1 MAEQQL
7 TDDLVRQYRAVQNL
21 ISSLNACTS
30 TDEILQYLLEQCF
43 TLTKCDLISVFV
55 PDLSGLYVLK
65 SYLSSSTKSLSV
77 TSVKAG
83 EDAVGR
89 TFIDGLPRISNNTYL
104 DPDYKP
110 LSKYYGSQM
119 VLPLSEGG
127 KVFSVL
133 RLDAEKQNFFS
144 DSDFQLYTSACSYA
158 GQLLQQI
165 QLKRAL
171 ELRIRQK
178 DILIDISQNVA
189 KHFDIN
195 EVFSTVMHLLAEN
208 FDILRGMLVL
218 FDNDIPDKLSVHAAF
233 NLTAEEMSR
242 GIYKVGEGIIGK
254 VVASGEA
261 IAIADIFNEKDFLNR
276 MKIKRKADI
285 PTSFIAVPFRSEGE
299 IEGVIAVEKKFES
312 QEILTDEKEFMTLVS
327 SLILTKIKVYQ
338 RISGEQNRLLEENSS
353 LKQELKKHF
362 SDSTII
368 TKNKTMLQLLDLVQL
383 VSDSNSSILILGESG
398 TGKELIA
405 REIHR
410 LSPRADAPF
419 ITVNCAAIPENLLES
434 ELFGYKKGAFTGAAA
449 DKKGKFQLA
458 HGGTL
463 FLDEIGDMPLLL
475 QVKLLRAIQEKEIE
489 PVGSEKKEKVDIRIL
504 SATNKDLSKL
514 IEQKLFRE
522 DLFYRLNV
530 VELKIPPLRDRSD
543 DVPFL
548 AQYFIEKFT
557 RENKRKNLS
566 IGPSALRLLQ
576 SYRWP
581 GNVRELENVMERA
594 VLLCRDTVI
603 DASHLPQSIAD
614 APEIY
619 SNSSVSSYL
628 QNMINNGGEKGTV
641 WNNVIG
647 HVEKELI
654 HLALLHNNRNKVR
667 TAEFLG
673 INRNTLSSKIDFYS
687 IQ

>member
-7 TDDLVRQYRAVQNL
+7 SDDLVRQYKSVQNL
-21 ISSLNACTS
+21 ISSLNACTTS
-30 TDEILQYLLEQCF
+30 DEILQYLLEQCF

-55 PDLSGLYVLK
+55 PDQGGLFVLK
-65 SYLSSSTKSLSV
+65 SYLSSSTESLSV
-77 TSVKAG
+77 TSVKPQ

-89 TFIDGLPRISNNTYL
+89 TFIDGLPRISNNTSL
-104 DPDYKP
+104 DPDYKT
-110 LSKYYGSQM
+110 LSKPYGSQM
-119 VLPLSEGG
+119 VLPISEGG
-127 KVFSVL
+127 RVFSVL
-133 RLDAEKQNFFS
+133 RLDAESQNFFT

-208 FDILRGMLVL
+208 FDITRGILVL
-218 FDNDIPDKLSVHAAF
+218 FDNDTPDKLSVHAAF
-233 NLTAEEMSR
+233 NLTPEEMSR

-254 VVASGEA
+254 VVASGQA
-261 IAIADIFNEKDFLNR
+261 IAISDIFKEKDFLNR
-276 MKIKRKADI
+276 MRIKRKTDI
-285 PTSFIAVPFRSEGE
+285 PTSFIAVPFQSEGE

-312 QEILTDEKEFMTLVS
+312 FEILNDEKEFMTLVS

-338 RISGEQNRLLEENSS
+338 RISGEKNKLIEENSS
-353 LKQELKKHF
+353 LRQELKKHF
-362 SDSTII
+362 SDSNII
-368 TKNKTMLQLLDLVQL
+368 TKNKTMLQLLDLVKL
-383 VSDSNSSILILGESG
+383 ISDSNSSILILGESG

-410 LSPRADAPF
+410 LSPRSDSPF

-434 ELFGYKKGAFTGAAA
+434 ELFGYKKGAFTGAVS

-514 IEQKLFRE
+514 ISQKLFRE

-530 VELKIPPLRDRSD
+530 VELKIPPLCERSD
-543 DVPFL
+543 DIPFL
-548 AQYFIEKFT
+548 AQYFIDKFAKD
-557 RENKRKNLS
+557 NKRKAPSLS
-566 IGPSALRLLQ
+566 PSALRLLQ

-581 GNVRELENVMERA
+581 GNVRELENVIERA
-594 VLLCRDTVI
+594 VLLCRESVI
-603 DASHLPQSIAD
+603 DSSHLPQGIAESQ
-614 APEIY
+614 EIY
-619 SNSSVSSYL
+619 NDSHLSSYL
-628 QNMINNGGEKGTV
+628 TTMIKSGGEAGSV
-641 WNNVIG
+641 WNKVIG
-647 HVEKELI
+647 HIEKELI
-654 HLALLHNNRNKVR
+654 QQSLLHNNRNKVK

-673 INRNTLSSKIDFYS
+673 INRNTLSSKIDLYG
-687 IQ
+687 IE

>member
-1 MAEQQL
+1 MPAQQL
-7 TDDLVRQYRAVQNL
+7 SDDLVRQYKAVQNL
-21 ISSLNACTS
+21 ISSLNACST

-55 PDLSGLYVLK
+55 PDLSGLFVLK
-65 SYLSSSTKSLSV
+65 SYLSSSTESLSV
-77 TSVKAG
+77 TSVKPG

-89 TFIDGLPRISNNTYL
+89 TFLDGLPRISNNTAL
-104 DPDYKP
+104 DPDYIP
-110 LSKYYGSQM
+110 LSKEFGSQM

-133 RLDAEKQNFFS
+133 RLDAERKNFFS

-218 FDNDIPDKLSVHAAF
+218 FDNDTPDKLSVHAAF
-233 NLTAEEMSR
+233 NLTPEEMSR
-242 GIYKVGEGIIGK
+242 GIYKVGEGIIGR

-261 IAIADIFNEKDFLNR
+261 IAISDIFKEKDFLNR

-299 IEGVIAVEKKFES
+299 IEGVIAVEKRFES
-312 QEILTDEKEFMTLVS
+312 FEILNDEKEFMTLVS

-362 SDSTII
+362 SGSLI

-410 LSPRADAPF
+410 LSHRAELPF

-434 ELFGYKKGAFTGAAA
+434 ELFGYKKGAFTGAVN

-504 SATNKDLSKL
+504 AATNKDLSKL
-514 IEQKLFRE
+514 IAQKLFRE

-530 VELKIPPLRDRSD
+530 VELKLPPLRDRLD
-543 DVPFL
+543 DIPFL
-548 AQYFIEKFT
+548 ASFFIEKFT
-557 RENKRKNLS
+557 KENNRKAISL
-566 IGPSALRLLQ
+566 GPSALRILQ
-576 SYRWP
+576 SYYWP
-581 GNVRELENVMERA
+581 GNVRELENVIERA
-594 VLLCRDTVI
+594 VLLCRETVI
-603 DASHLPQSIAD
+603 DPSHLPQGIAD
-614 APEIY
+614 SQESY
-619 SNSSVSSYL
+619 SNSHISSYL
-628 QNMINNGGEKGTV
+628 SNIIKGGCESGTV
-641 WNNVIG
+641 WNEVMG
-647 HVEKELI
+647 HIERELI
-654 HLALLHNNRNKVR
+654 QLSLLHNNRNKVR

-673 INRNTLSSKIDFYS
+673 INRNTLSSKIENYG
-687 IQ
+687 IE

>member
-1 MAEQQL
+1 MPEEQL
-7 TDDLVRQYRAVQNL
+7 SEDLVRQYKAVQNL
-21 ISSLNACTS
+21 ISSLNACTTS
-30 TDEILQYLLEQCF
+30 DEILQYLIEQCF

-55 PDLSGLYVLK
+55 PDLSGIFVLK
-65 SYLSSSTKSLSV
+65 SYLSSSTESLSV
-77 TSVKAG
+77 TSVKPG

-89 TFIDGLPRISNNTYL
+89 TFMDGMPRISNNTSL

-110 LSKYYGSQM
+110 LSQQYGSQM

-133 RLDAEKQNFFS
+133 RLDAERKNFFT

-195 EVFSTVMHLLAEN
+195 EVFSTVMHLLSEN

-218 FDNDIPDKLSVHAAF
+218 FDQDAPEKLSVHSAY
-233 NLTAEEMSR
+233 NLTPEEMSR
-242 GIYKVGEGIIGK
+242 GIYKVGEGIIGR
-254 VVASGEA
+254 VVSNGEA
-261 IAIADIFNEKDFLNR
+261 IAISDIFKNKDFLNR
-276 MKIKRKADI
+276 MKIKRRTDI

-299 IEGVIAVEKKFES
+299 IEGVIAVEKRFES
-312 QEILTDEKEFMTLVS
+312 LEILNDEKEFMTLVS
-327 SLILTKIKVYQ
+327 SLILTKIKMYQ
-338 RISGEQNRLLEENSS
+338 RIFGEQNRLLEENSS

-362 SDSTII
+362 SGSLI
-368 TKNKTMLQLLDLVQL
+368 TKNKAMLHLLDLIQL
-383 VSDSNSSILILGESG
+383 VADSNSSILVLGESG

-410 LSPRADAPF
+410 LSPRADLPF

-434 ELFGYKKGAFTGAAA
+434 ELFGYKKGAFTGAMS

-463 FLDEIGDMPLLL
+463 FLDEIGDMPVLL

-504 SATNKDLSKL
+504 AATNKDLTKL
-514 IEQKLFRE
+514 IEQKQFRE
-522 DLFYRLNV
+522 DLYYRLNV
-530 VELKIPPLRDRSD
+530 VELKLPPLRDRID
-543 DVPFL
+543 DIPFL
-548 AQYFIEKFT
+548 TTFFIDKYT
-557 RENKRKNLS
+557 KENRRKTVSLGS
-566 IGPSALRLLQ
+566 SALRLLQ
-576 SYRWP
+576 TYTWP
-581 GNVRELENVMERA
+581 GNVRELENVIERA
-594 VLLCRDTVI
+594 VLLCRDSVI
-603 DASHLPQSIAD
+603 DASHLPHSIAE
-614 APEIY
+614 PQETY
-619 SNSSVSSYL
+619 RNSNISSYL
-628 QNMINNGGEKGTV
+628 STMVKGGCESGKV
-641 WNNVIG
+641 WDDVMG
-647 HVEKELI
+647 HIEKELI
-654 HLALLHNNRNKVR
+654 QLALLQNNRDRKSVV
-667 TAEFLG
+667 
-673 INRNTLSSKIDFYS
+673 
-687 IQ
+687 